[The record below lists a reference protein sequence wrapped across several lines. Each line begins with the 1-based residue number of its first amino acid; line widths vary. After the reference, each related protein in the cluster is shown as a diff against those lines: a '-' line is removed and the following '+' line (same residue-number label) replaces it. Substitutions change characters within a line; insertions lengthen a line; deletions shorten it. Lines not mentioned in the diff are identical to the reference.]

1 MNTKDKVNVLKKL
14 KNKIKKKMS
23 ELRIVWNLLAI
34 RIIIRIIK
42 YEYQI
47 IRIIKYE
54 YQNQKLSD
62 IGGEEE

>member
-1 MNTKDKVNVLKKL
+1 MSLVQR
-14 KNKIKKKMS
+14 KIILS
-23 ELRIVWNLLAI
+23 ILAI